1 VSLAVEVLFTIP
13 EHASSP
19 PDVSWVAIG
28 RSLALCSVFKLLFV
42 LLSLFFYGFRLPL
55 LVHLNFSEIITMR
68 HAQNGEPNNLKFFG
82 SKKTNGQKQDIE
94 AWSRS
99 STKEADKSYF

>member
-1 VSLAVEVLFTIP
+1 
-13 EHASSP
+13 
-19 PDVSWVAIG
+19 
-28 RSLALCSVFKLLFV
+28 
-42 LLSLFFYGFRLPL
+42 
-55 LVHLNFSEIITMR
+55 MR